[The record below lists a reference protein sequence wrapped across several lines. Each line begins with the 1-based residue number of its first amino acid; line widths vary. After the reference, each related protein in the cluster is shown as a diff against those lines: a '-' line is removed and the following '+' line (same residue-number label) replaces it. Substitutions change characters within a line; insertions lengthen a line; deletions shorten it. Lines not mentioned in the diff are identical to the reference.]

1 MKVFNLCAKVTK
13 RHLVSLG
20 VYLGI
25 FAVLAV
31 MLTAFNNTSQ
41 SLSFEAVRPS
51 AAIVNRDGE
60 SALVRGLEDFLA
72 GYADMVKL
80 EISGPL
86 SPMKVVPMEGD
97 SFLFLVLPMKLKT
110 E

>member
-41 SLSFEAVRPS
+41 SFSFEAVRPS
-51 AAIVNRDGE
+51 TGMGNRRWSEGWRI
-60 SALVRGLEDFLA
+60 SWR
-72 GYADMVKL
+72 DMR
-80 EISGPL
+80 IW
-86 SPMKVVPMEGD
+86 
-97 SFLFLVLPMKLKT
+97 
-110 E
+110 

>member
-51 AAIVNRDGE
+51 AAIVNRGIGAGQRAGGFPGGICGYGE
-60 SALVRGLEDFLA
+60 A
-72 GYADMVKL
+72 G
-80 EISGPL
+80 G
-86 SPMKVVPMEGD
+86 
-97 SFLFLVLPMKLKT
+97 
-110 E
+110 

>member
-51 AAIVNRDGE
+51 AAIVNRGWGIGAGQRAGGFPGGICGYGE
-60 SALVRGLEDFLA
+60 A
-72 GYADMVKL
+72 G
-80 EISGPL
+80 G
-86 SPMKVVPMEGD
+86 
-97 SFLFLVLPMKLKT
+97 
-110 E
+110 

>member
-41 SLSFEAVRPS
+41 SLSFEQEVHS
-51 AAIVNRDGE
+51 
-60 SALVRGLEDFLA
+60 
-72 GYADMVKL
+72 
-80 EISGPL
+80 
-86 SPMKVVPMEGD
+86 
-97 SFLFLVLPMKLKT
+97 
-110 E
+110 

>member
-80 EISGPL
+80 EDDREAL
-86 SPMKVVPMEGD
+86 QD
-97 SFLFLVLPMKLKT
+97 ARFLTRWIIF
-110 E
+110 

>member
-31 MLTAFNNTSQ
+31 MLTAFNIPAKASA
-41 SLSFEAVRPS
+41 LSGQALGGHCH
-51 AAIVNRDGE
+51 RDGE

-72 GYADMVKL
+72 GMC
-80 EISGPL
+80 G
-86 SPMKVVPMEGD
+86 MW
-97 SFLFLVLPMKLKT
+97 
-110 E
+110 

>member
-51 AAIVNRDGE
+51 AAIAV
-60 SALVRGLEDFLA
+60 SYTHLT
-72 GYADMVKL
+72 
-80 EISGPL
+80 
-86 SPMKVVPMEGD
+86 
-97 SFLFLVLPMKLKT
+97 LPT
-110 E
+110 TSRV

>member
-1 MKVFNLCAKVTK
+1 MKGFNLCAKVTK

-41 SLSFEAVRPS
+41 SLSFEAVRPLS
-51 AAIVNRDGE
+51 TGMGNRRWSEGWRI
-60 SALVRGLEDFLA
+60 SWR
-72 GYADMVKL
+72 DMR
-80 EISGPL
+80 IW
-86 SPMKVVPMEGD
+86 
-97 SFLFLVLPMKLKT
+97 
-110 E
+110 

>member
-51 AAIVNRDGE
+51 AAIVNRDAVSYTHLDVYE
-60 SALVRGLEDFLA
+60 RQAKPQTAGL
-72 GYADMVKL
+72 
-80 EISGPL
+80 SR
-86 SPMKVVPMEGD
+86 
-97 SFLFLVLPMKLKT
+97 
-110 E
+110 

>member
-51 AAIVNRDGE
+51 AAIVNRMGNRRWSE
-60 SALVRGLEDFLA
+60 GWRISWR
-72 GYADMVKL
+72 DMR
-80 EISGPL
+80 IW
-86 SPMKVVPMEGD
+86 
-97 SFLFLVLPMKLKT
+97 
-110 E
+110 